1 VRRIVLFLSVV
12 GVLFSISCGSGSSSS
27 SSTTTGPTSKIAK
40 RAFVSNQATNVIE
53 IVDAA
58 KDSLPTNTT
67 TGAAFTIS
75 AGFSPTLMLETQ
87 DKKETIVYGSSSNT
101 LGVINNSTETVSASV
116 NLSNPTESFVISND
130 NRFLFIAERNTIP
143 TGAARA
149 GAVEIFDLNNL
160 SAGSTFVAVAG
171 ARRVVLSHNGSTLL
185 VFSDDSTPIV
195 SSTPNNT
202 KVFFI
207 NTASTAS
214 GATAVPGFDNPVFA
228 VFTSDDSTAYVLNC
242 GAECGG
248 TTASVSAVS
257 VSLQAITATTPALPA
272 ARIGLLN
279 GTTLYVAGTTL
290 GSGQLSAVNVSSM
303 TQIGSSVSIPDGVH
317 DRIALGSNG
326 KLFVGARAC
335 SNTTQGCLAIYD
347 TAANTVVIHG
357 PYGSGFGTTL
367 PGDITA
373 LEPIP
378 GRNVVYVCEGGALR
392 IYDTTTNT
400 LQTTQITIAG
410 KDVDVK
416 EVF

>member
-1 VRRIVLFLSVV
+1 MRRIVLFLSVV
-12 GVLFSISCGSGSSSS
+12 GVLFSISCGSGRS
-27 SSTTTGPTSKIAK
+27 SSTTTTAPTSKIAK
-40 RAFVSNQATNVIE
+40 RAFVSNQATSAIE

-58 KDSLPTNTT
+58 KDSLPTSTT
-67 TGAAFTIS
+67 TGAPFTIS
-75 AGFSPTLMLETQ
+75 AGFAPTLMLETQ

-101 LGVINNSTETVSASV
+101 LGVINNSTEAVSVSAS
-116 NLSNPTESFVISND
+116 LSNPTESFVISND
-130 NRFLFIAERNTIP
+130 NRFLFVAERNTIP
-143 TGAARA
+143 TGATLA

-160 SAGSTFVAVAG
+160 SAGSTFVSVPG

-185 VFSDDSTPIV
+185 VFSDNSTKL
-195 SSTPNNT
+195 S
-202 KVFFI
+202 FI

-214 GATAVPGFDNPVFA
+214 GATAVPGFDDPVFA

-242 GAECGG
+242 GLECGG
-248 TTASVSAVS
+248 TAASVSAVS
-257 VSLQAITATTPALPA
+257 VSLKAITTTVSVPA

-279 GTTLYVAGTTL
+279 GTTLYVAGTMS

-303 TQIGSSVSIPDGVH
+303 TPTGPVVPIPDGVH

-335 SNTTQGCLAIYD
+335 SNITQGCLAIYD
-347 TAANTVVIHG
+347 TTSNPTTAVIHG
-357 PYGSGFGTTL
+357 PYPGVSGPL

-392 IYDTTTNT
+392 IYDTTTNS

-410 KDVDVK
+410 KAVDVK